1 MVEAQGKS
9 PATRLLVSALT
20 LAACLAAGPLR
31 AQELVFGVNE
41 GVTYRITPQET
52 RDRYRPLADLI
63 ARALKRPVRV
73 EPVDNYVKL
82 RRNLEAGRY
91 DLVYIHPAH
100 HALRAIRDGKYQLVA
115 LTKGFTEYKA
125 QFLVKK
131 DSPLTKPAEIA
142 DKRLVMPDPDS
153 ITAWMVR
160 ATLRDLGFDVPRMT
174 INTTRYQDAIPFM
187 LENGFNDVG
196 STAANAV
203 VKDWQAKGGRVLFAS
218 RAVPIKIFI
227 ASTRLSKAEVER
239 VRELL
244 LGLDTSPK
252 DKPALTKIGFQ
263 GFIAGNEQQ
272 LTEITK
278 WLGI

>member
-1 MVEAQGKS
+1 M
-9 PATRLLVSALT
+9 TRRLLAAAAL
-20 LAACLAAGPLR
+20 LACLLAGPAR

-52 RDRYRPLADLI
+52 RDRYRLLADLI
-63 ARALKRPVRV
+63 ARTLRRPVRV

-82 RRNLEAGRY
+82 RRNLEAGHY

-115 LTKGFTEYKA
+115 LTKGYTEYKA

-131 DSPLTKPAEIA
+131 QSPLQKAVEIG

-160 ATLRDLGFDVPRMT
+160 ATLRDLGFDVAKMT

-196 STAANAV
+196 ATAANAV
-203 VKDWQAKGGRVLFAS
+203 VKEWQAKGGRVLFAS
-218 RAVPIKIFI
+218 RPVPIKHFI
-227 ASTRLSKAEVER
+227 ASTRLSKAEVEA
-239 VRELL
+239 VRALL
-244 LGLDTSPK
+244 LGLETSTK
-252 DKPALTKIGFQ
+252 DKPALTRIGFQ
-263 GFIAGNEQQ
+263 GFVAGNEQQ

>member
-1 MVEAQGKS
+1 MARHRHGM
-9 PATRLLVSALT
+9 TRWLSAAAVLFACL
-20 LAACLAAGPLR
+20 LAAPAQ
-31 AQELVFGVNE
+31 AQELIFGVNE
-41 GVTYRITPQET
+41 GVTYHVTPQET
-52 RDRYRPLADLI
+52 RERYRLLADLI
-63 ARALKRPVRV
+63 AKALKRPVRV

-82 RRNLEAGRY
+82 RHSLEAGHY

-115 LTKGFTEYKA
+115 LTKGYTEYKA

-131 DSPLTKPAEIA
+131 DSPLQKPSEMR

-160 ATLRDLGFDVPRMT
+160 ATLRDLGFDVAKMT
-174 INTTRYQDAIPFM
+174 LNTTRYQDAIPFM

-196 STAANAV
+196 ATAANAV
-203 VKDWQAKGGRVLFAS
+203 VKEWQAKGGRVLFAS
-218 RAVPIKIFI
+218 RAVPIKHFI

-263 GFIAGNEQQ
+263 GFVAGNDQQ